1 MIRLTSMLHSDELRD
16 VLERWIL
23 GRFDPADCLALKRLV
38 NLNAYLI
45 RRYLDD
51 FARSLLESTLD
62 RPVQS
67 FPVARKGQL
76 KDFTCR
82 NPPVRTPRVD
92 AMIAHYR
99 RFPEDYYRETPFEGR
114 VYYIGDGE
122 GATYV
127 LSSRSK
133 RMRRI
138 AEKSARRIVEYIF
151 REIKRRADELATERA
166 EQLGIPKDRLI
177 TPVDLQIEE
186 FAHAERRIIKA
197 IRTGRLVDQPQPDLA
212 IHDVAG
218 VKVITDFVPLDD
230 LRRQFERDER
240 IELLEEQ
247 RHEGRYNATNF
258 VVRYRLDKQRFL
270 AQPPDQRVAA
280 ILAARGV
287 AEPGALAE
295 VHRAFVESADD
306 SVNVEVIAAS
316 YEEMMESEIG
326 RAMHENRIIEQ
337 RRAQEYRGH
346 LAKNVEY
353 VVEYALSFALS
364 PVREIRELPVKVW
377 VKYMPDTF
385 DDALKEL
392 WGISA
397 STSIA
402 CVDGADPTSELG
414 EAQALLSATALHE

>member
-1 MIRLTSMLHSDELRD
+1 MIRLTSMLHGDELRD

-23 GRFDPADCLALKRLV
+23 GRFDAADCLALKRLV
-38 NLNAYLI
+38 NLNAYLV

-51 FARSLLESTLD
+51 FARALLEATVAGPI
-62 RPVQS
+62 RS
-67 FPVARKGQL
+67 FPVSHKGQL
-76 KDFTCR
+76 KDFACR

-114 VYYIGDGE
+114 VYYVGEGD

-177 TPVDLQIEE
+177 TPVDMQIEE

-197 IRTGRLVDQPQPDLA
+197 IRTGRLGDQPQPDLA

-218 VKVITDFVPLDD
+218 VKVITDFAPLDE
-230 LRRQFERDER
+230 LRRFFEQDER
-240 IELLEEQ
+240 IELVEEQ

-270 AQPPDQRVAA
+270 DQPPDRRVAE

-287 AEPGALAE
+287 AEPDELAA
-295 VHRAFVESADD
+295 VHRAFVESAED
-306 SVNVEVIAAS
+306 VVHVEVIAAS

-353 VVEYALSFALS
+353 VVEYAFSFAIS
-364 PVREIRELPVKVW
+364 PTRELHELPVKVW

-385 DDALKEL
+385 DDVLKAL

-397 STSIA
+397 STSIQCA
-402 CVDGADPTSELG
+402 DGADPTSELG
-414 EAQALLSATALHE
+414 EAQALLSVSALHE

>member
-23 GRFDPADCLALKRLV
+23 GRFQATDCGALKRLV
-38 NLNAYLI
+38 NLNAYLV

-51 FARSLLESTLD
+51 FARSLLEATLD
-62 RPVQS
+62 RPVRS
-67 FPVARKGQL
+67 FPVTRKGQL
-76 KDFTCR
+76 KDFVCH

-114 VYYIGDGE
+114 IYYVGE
-122 GATYV
+122 GGEATYV

-151 REIKRRADELATERA
+151 REIKRRADELAAERA
-166 EQLGIPKDRLI
+166 VQLGIPKDRLI
-177 TPVDLQIEE
+177 TPVDQQIEE

-197 IRTGRLVDQPQPDLA
+197 IRTGRLVEPPQPEMV

-218 VKVITDFVPLDD
+218 LKVITDFVPLEV
-230 LRRQFERDER
+230 LRRYFEREPG

-258 VVRYRLDKQRFL
+258 VVRHRLDKQRL
-270 AQPPDQRVAA
+270 LDQPPDPQVAA

-287 AEPGALAE
+287 ADAGEVAA
-295 VHRAFVESADD
+295 VHRAFVESAEDA
-306 SVNVEVIAAS
+306 VNVEVIAAS

-353 VVEYALSFALS
+353 VVEYAFSFAIS
-364 PVREIRELPVKVW
+364 PTREIRELPIKVW

-385 DDALKEL
+385 DDVLKEL
-392 WGISA
+392 WNISA
-397 STSIA
+397 STSIP
-402 CVDGADPTSELG
+402 CTDGRDPTIELG
-414 EAQALLSATALHE
+414 GPQALLSATALHD